1 MSITLQPFLRRML
14 RKLLIVSM
22 TFSLAWTAAACTAP
36 FDATADRS
44 QPTQTQPAPQAA
56 PQNNLSDGDYP
67 VQQATYDDSIGEYSV
82 MLLNTRAG
90 ESSIYRSTN
99 LPLARLTDE
108 QIKAGQKSF
117 LKVENGEPAL
127 YLSEDFRI
135 EYVHNVTETQQNPQ
149 TGQPE
154 VVVVRQESS
163 FWTPFAGALAGQA
176 LGSLLFRP
184 TYYFPPVYQPG
195 LPLVGYGGYGNS
207 YGAAINQYQRRYQA
221 PPIEVRNRQALR
233 TTGQLR
239 TPSVNSPVRTS
250 NRTAN
255 RSSGGGFS
263 SSNLRRANRSTGS
276 GYGNSNLQRSNRT
289 SPSYQ
294 RPNPS
299 FGSKRSPSGF
309 GSGRSLGGRRSG
321 GRRR

>member
-1 MSITLQPFLRRML
+1 ML

-22 TFSLAWTAAACTAP
+22 TFSLVWTAAACTAP
-36 FDATADRS
+36 FDATADAP
-44 QPTQTQPAPQAA
+44 QQTQTAPQQPAPQT
-56 PQNNLSDGDYP
+56 NLSDGDYP

-82 MLLNTRAG
+82 MLLNTRPG
-90 ESSIYRSTN
+90 EPSVYRTTN

-108 QIKAGQKSF
+108 QIQAGQRSF

-127 YLSEDFRI
+127 YLTEDFRI
-135 EYVHNVTETQQNPQ
+135 EYVHNVTETQPNPE

-163 FWTPFAGALAGQA
+163 FWSPFAGALAGQA

-195 LPLVGYGGYGNS
+195 VPLTGFGGYGNS

-239 TPSVNSPVRTS
+239 TPSVTAPVRGTAS
-250 NRTAN
+250 AN
-255 RSSGGGFS
+255 RSGGFGA
-263 SSNLRRANRSTGS
+263 SNLRRANRSTGS
-276 GYGNSNLQRSNRT
+276 GYGSSNLRRSNRT
-289 SPSYQ
+289 TTPTFQ
-294 RPNPS
+294 RPTN
-299 FGSKRSPSGF
+299 RNRGF
-309 GSGRSLGGRRSG
+309 GTSGRRSSGGIRG

>member
-1 MSITLQPFLRRML
+1 MSITLHSFLRRML
-14 RKLLIVSM
+14 RKFLIVSM
-22 TFSLAWTAAACTAP
+22 TFSLAWTTAACTAP
-36 FDATADRS
+36 FDATADAP
-44 QPTQTQPAPQAA
+44 QQTQTSPQAS
-56 PQNNLSDGDYP
+56 PQASPQTNLSDGEYP

-82 MLLNTRAG
+82 MLLNTRPG

-108 QIKAGQKSF
+108 QTKAGQKSF
-117 LKVENGEPAL
+117 LKVENGNPAL

-135 EYVHNVTETQQNPQ
+135 EYVHNVTETQPNPE
-149 TGQPE
+149 TGQSE

-195 LPLVGYGGYGNS
+195 IPLRGYGGYGNS

-239 TPSVNSPVRTS
+239 TPSVSAPVRGTS
-250 NRTAN
+250 RAN
-255 RSSGGGFS
+255 GSTGGGFG

-276 GYGNSNLQRSNRT
+276 GYGSSNLRRSNRT
-289 SPSYQ
+289 TTPTFQ
-294 RPNPS
+294 RPTN
-299 FGSKRSPSGF
+299 RNRGF
-309 GSGRSLGGRRSG
+309 GTSGRRSG
-321 GRRR
+321 GFRGGARRR